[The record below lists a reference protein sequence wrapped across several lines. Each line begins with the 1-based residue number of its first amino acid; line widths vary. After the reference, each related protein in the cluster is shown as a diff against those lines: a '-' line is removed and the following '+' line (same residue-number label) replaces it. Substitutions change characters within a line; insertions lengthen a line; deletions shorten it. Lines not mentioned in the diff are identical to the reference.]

1 MLLFITT
8 AFMDDGSNFILLL
21 ALWLESPLIKGA
33 ALDRELALGV
43 CTTNR
48 KMAIFAKGLADV
60 VTWTT
65 RISCHVASF
74 LTLMVFTVEFPWR
87 TGLFFLLHAPCLFAS
102 RTREWGP
109 LYHDTDLQYLKAWR
123 RLSCRRGRTLLSDSS
138 SAIRVSTWSLVML
151 SFSSPYS
158 QCAAKVLSLETR

>member
-48 KMAIFAKGLADV
+48 KMANVNNENLLSCGQLSYTYGIWRWISVKNWV
-60 VTWTT
+60 V
-65 RISCHVASF
+65 
-74 LTLMVFTVEFPWR
+74 
-87 TGLFFLLHAPCLFAS
+87 FLLHAPCLFAS

-109 LYHDTDLQYLKAWR
+109 VYHDTDLQCLKAWL

-138 SAIRVSTWSLVML
+138 SAIRKSTRSLVML